1 MIFICNY
8 LFRGF
13 ITNLRSIFHRRP
25 SSSAQLE
32 TSHYQHG
39 IPGIPTDGKV
49 VLLKNSSNGALL
61 YLIGTVHGSVQGAE
75 TVKEVID
82 YVRPD
87 VVAVELC
94 KERAMAIMEW
104 KPEDDTS
111 LYMLFR
117 RSMRAAGGLC
127 MKFVIFI
134 ESCRERRS
142 HANGIFPGLEFK
154 VAIEE
159 SSRVGARCFYID
171 QDMDVTLQQLCKVS
185 TFYWLWS
192 AYSTGVRGEVKY
204 TRSFVQE
211 MHSFQKELSPEIFKA
226 MIEDRDKFM
235 FTNLRSFQ
243 GKVVAA
249 VGMGH
254 MDGIELLWKQEEEDD
269 NSSVFITVIEGGHG
283 HSE

>member
-1 MIFICNY
+1 MSSICNY
-8 LFRGF
+8 LFRIF
-13 ITNLRSIFHRRP
+13 ITNLRSIFHQKCQSP
-25 SSSAQLE
+25 SSDYAQLE

-61 YLIGTVHGSVQGAE
+61 YLIGTAHGSKQSAE
-75 TVKEVID
+75 TVKEV
-82 YVRPD
+82 
-87 VVAVELC
+87 ELC
-94 KERAMAIMEW
+94 KKRAMGIMDW
-104 KPEDDTS
+104 TPEDEIS
-111 LYMLFR
+111 LSMLFR

-159 SSRVGARCFYID
+159 SSRVGARYFYID

-185 TFYWLWS
+185 SFYWRWD
-192 AYSTGVRGEVKY
+192 AYRTRVRDEAKC

-211 MHSFQKELSPEIFKA
+211 THSFQKKLSPEFFEA

-243 GKVVAA
+243 GKVVAV
-249 VGMGH
+249 VGLAH
-254 MDGIELLWKQEEEDD
+254 MDGIERLWKRAEEDD
-269 NSSVFITVIEGGHG
+269 NSSVFITVIEGCHG